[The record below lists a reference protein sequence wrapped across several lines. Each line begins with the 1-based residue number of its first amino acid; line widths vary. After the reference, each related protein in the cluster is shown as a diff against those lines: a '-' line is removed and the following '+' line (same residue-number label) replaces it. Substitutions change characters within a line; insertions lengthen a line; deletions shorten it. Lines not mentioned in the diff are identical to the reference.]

1 MKSFHIAG
9 NTVSPTVDFNLETR
23 VLEIGGYSR
32 PENVR
37 DFYLPI
43 IQWLDELNAIQMKN
57 RSMNISVEPFTFKF
71 KFIYFN
77 SSSAKFIYDI
87 IILLNGFQKDGFPI
101 KIYWYYDA
109 DDDELREAG
118 EELSDMAN
126 VPFFY
131 VETSRETSQDK

>member
-1 MKSFHIAG
+1 MKSIHIDG
-9 NTVSPTVDFNLETR
+9 TPVSPSLDFNIETR
-23 VLEIGGYSR
+23 TLEICGYSR

-37 DFYLPI
+37 DFYFPL
-43 IQWLDELNAIQMKN
+43 IQWLDELNTYHIEKQNKGE
-57 RSMNISVEPFTFKF
+57 VEEPYSFNFKF
-71 KFIYFN
+71 VYFN

-87 IILLNGFQKDGFPI
+87 IILLNGFQKDGLPM
-101 KIYWYYDA
+101 KIYWFFDE

-131 VETSRETSQDK
+131 VGTKKKEE

>member
-1 MKSFHIAG
+1 MKSLHI
-9 NTVSPTVDFNLETR
+9 NETPVSPTVDFNIESR
-23 VLEIGGYSR
+23 MLEISGFSR

-37 DFYLPI
+37 DFYFPL
-43 IQWLDELNAIQMKN
+43 IQWLDELNNWIKSN
-57 RSMNISVEPFTFKF
+57 KSLNVEIEPFTFKF

-87 IILLNGFQKDGFPI
+87 IIMLNGFQRDGFPV
-101 KIYWYYDA
+101 KIYWYFDE

-131 VETSRETSQDK
+131 IATKKE

>member
-1 MKSFHIAG
+1 MKSFQING
-9 NTVSPTVDFNLETR
+9 TLVSPAVDFNLETR
-23 VLEIGGYSR
+23 VLELSGYSR

-37 DFYLPI
+37 DFYFPL
-43 IQWLDELNAIQMKN
+43 IQWLDELNTIQMNN
-57 RSMNISVEPFTFKF
+57 RSMNISLEPFSFKF

-87 IILLNGFQKDGFPI
+87 IILLNEFQKDGFPI
-101 KIYWYYDA
+101 NIYWYYDA

-131 VETSRETSQDK
+131 VEMTRESSSDK

>member
-1 MKSFHIAG
+1 MKSIHITG
-9 NTVSPTVDFNLETR
+9 TTVSPNVDFNLETR
-23 VLEIGGYSR
+23 VLELSGYSR

-37 DFYLPI
+37 DFYFPLL
-43 IQWLDELNAIQMKN
+43 QWLDELNAVQMSN
-57 RSMNISVEPFTFKF
+57 RSMNIDTEPFTFKF
-71 KFIYFN
+71 KFVYFN

-87 IILLNGFQKDGFPI
+87 IIMLNGFQKGGFPI
-101 KIYWYYDA
+101 KIYWFYDS

-131 VETSRETSQDK
+131 VETKREPSKDK

>member
-1 MKSFHIAG
+1 MKSFQKTG
-9 NTVSPTVDFNLETR
+9 NTVSPAVDFNLETR
-23 VLEIGGYSR
+23 VLEISGYSR

-43 IQWLDELNAIQMKN
+43 IQWLDELNAIQMNN
-57 RSMNISVEPFTFKF
+57 RSMNISVEPFIFKF

-131 VETSRETSQDK
+131 VETTRESSLDK

>member
-1 MKSFHIAG
+1 MKSYSVNG
-9 NTVSPTVDFNLETR
+9 TLVSPAVDFNIETR
-23 VLEIGGYSR
+23 VLEISGYSR

-37 DFYLPI
+37 DFYFPL
-43 IQWLDELNAIQMKN
+43 IQWLDDLNVFLVNN
-57 RSMNISVEPFTFKF
+57 RSLNVSIEPFTFKF

-87 IILLNGFQKDGFPI
+87 IIMLNNFQKDGFPM

-131 VETSRETSQDK
+131 VESKRE

>member
-1 MKSFHIAG
+1 MKSLQIKG
-9 NTVSPTVDFNLETR
+9 TQVSPAVDFNLETR
-23 VLEIGGYSR
+23 TLEISGYSR

-37 DFYLPI
+37 DFYFPLI
-43 IQWLDELNAIQMKN
+43 TWLDELANLLKDSKALNADI
-57 RSMNISVEPFTFKF
+57 EPFSFKF

-87 IILLNGFQKDGFPI
+87 IIMLNGFQNDGFPL
-101 KIYWYYDA
+101 KIYWYFDE

-131 VETSRETSQDK
+131 VETKRS

>member
-1 MKSFHIAG
+1 MKSLYVKG
-9 NTVSPTVDFNLETR
+9 TPVSPFVDFNIELR
-23 VLEIGGYSR
+23 MLQISGFSR

-37 DFYLPI
+37 DFYFPL
-43 IQWLDELNAIQMKN
+43 IQWLDELNNWMKSN
-57 RSMNISVEPFTFKF
+57 KSLNVEVEPFTFKF

-87 IILLNGFQKDGFPI
+87 IIMLNGFQRDGFPI
-101 KIYWYYDA
+101 KIYWYFDE

-131 VETSRETSQDK
+131 IATKKE

>member
-1 MKSFHIAG
+1 
-9 NTVSPTVDFNLETR
+9 
-23 VLEIGGYSR
+23 
-32 PENVR
+32 VR
-37 DFYLPI
+37 DFYYPI
-43 IQWLDELNAIQMKN
+43 IQWLDELNTFLANNQSLN
-57 RSMNISVEPFTFKF
+57 LNSEPFLFKF
-71 KFIYFN
+71 KLVYFN

-87 IILLNGFQKDGFPI
+87 IIMLNGFQKDGFPL

-131 VETSRETSQDK
+131 VETTRN

>member
-1 MKSFHIAG
+1 MKPYFVKG
-9 NTVSPTVDFNLETR
+9 TPVSPSVDFNPETR
-23 VLEIGGYSR
+23 ILEIGGYSR

-37 DFYLPI
+37 DFYIPI
-43 IQWLDELNAIQMKN
+43 IQWLDELNAFLVKN
-57 RSMNISVEPFTFKF
+57 NSANQNIEPYTFKF
-71 KFIYFN
+71 KFVYFN

-87 IILLNGFQKDGFPI
+87 IILLNSFQKDGFPL

-131 VETSRETSQDK
+131 VETKRE

>member
-1 MKSFHIAG
+1 MKSFQLTG
-9 NTVSPTVDFNLETR
+9 TTVSPNVDFNLETR
-23 VLEIGGYSR
+23 VLEISGYSR

-37 DFYLPI
+37 DFYLPL
-43 IQWLDELNAIQMKN
+43 IQWLDELNAIQMNN

-87 IILLNGFQKDGFPI
+87 VILINGFQKGGFPI
-101 KIYWYYDA
+101 NIYWYYDA

-131 VETSRETSQDK
+131 VETSRETSTK

>member
-1 MKSFHIAG
+1 MKSLFVAG
-9 NTVSPTVDFNLETR
+9 TPVSPSVDFNLETR
-23 VLEIGGYSR
+23 VLEISGYSR

-37 DFYLPI
+37 DFYFPI
-43 IQWLDELNAIQMKN
+43 IQWLDELNTVQLNN
-57 RSMNISVEPFTFKF
+57 RSMNIDSEPFSFKF

-87 IILLNGFQKDGFPI
+87 IIMLNGFQKDGFPI
-101 KIYWYYDA
+101 KIYWYYDP

-118 EELSDMAN
+118 EELSDMAK

-131 VETSRETSQDK
+131 VETKRE

>member
-1 MKSFHIAG
+1 MKSLNITG
-9 NTVSPTVDFNLETR
+9 SIVSPAVDFNLETR
-23 VLEIGGYSR
+23 VLEISGYSR

-37 DFYLPI
+37 DFYFPL
-43 IQWLDELNAIQMKN
+43 IQWLDDLNTSQISNK
-57 RSMNISVEPFTFKF
+57 SMNNDIEPFSFKF
-71 KFIYFN
+71 KFVYFN

-87 IILLNGFQKDGFPI
+87 IIMLNGFQKNGFPI
-101 KIYWYYDA
+101 NIYWYYDA

-131 VETSRETSQDK
+131 VETKHT